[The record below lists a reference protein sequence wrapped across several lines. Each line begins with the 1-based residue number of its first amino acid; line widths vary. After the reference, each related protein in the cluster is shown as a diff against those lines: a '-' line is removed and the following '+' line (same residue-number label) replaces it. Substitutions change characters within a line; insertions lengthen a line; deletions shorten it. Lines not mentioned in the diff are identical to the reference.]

1 MAERIVL
8 YRFRPDVAER
18 VLAAVALRAT
28 SPAAP
33 EGTGIRAIA
42 TLHGAFDLACLVDLP
57 APAEEMGAASL
68 GLAEA
73 IGAGRLS
80 PSAGDGWLAG
90 AYPSPGG
97 TRVRRAD
104 PFAAVPAGSGVSL
117 LRARDGWLMLA
128 AADRE
133 TWLTISMTFLRKR
146 FYAEHDHASAWRS
159 AEVNELATLV
169 LGTHRAEDVE
179 GTSATYG
186 IPCLALHSWADAAE
200 AELAGNPSLEAT
212 RSSQLAS
219 VLQYGAILAAP
230 RDERENQRWGL

>member
-1 MAERIVL
+1 MAERTVL
-8 YRFRPDVAER
+8 LRFWPDVAER
-18 VLAAVALRAT
+18 VRAT
-28 SPAAP
+28 VASRASGLPVNDTAVSERVAVV
-33 EGTGIRAIA
+33 EGSFDIA
-42 TLHGAFDLACLVDLP
+42 CTVDLP
-57 APAEEMGAASL
+57 ADAEGMGAAGL

-73 IGAGRLS
+73 IGAGRVS
-80 PSAGDGWLAG
+80 LADVGPG
-90 AYPSPGG
+90 ADTPPPARPGP
-97 TRVRRAD
+97 RRGD
-104 PFAAVPAGSGVSL
+104 PFAAVPAGVGVWL
-117 LRARDGWLMLA
+117 LRAADGWLMMA
-128 AADRE
+128 APDRE
-133 TWLTISMTFLRKR
+133 TWLSISMTFLRKR
-146 FYAEHDHASAWRS
+146 FFSEHDHASAWRS
-159 AEVNELATLV
+159 AEVNQLATLV